1 VSATTWTVSIAGT
14 DFTSSV
20 LSLSLEIG
28 RRTFFDDWSGGKIAI
43 TIRNQ
48 NGQCADIAQ
57 FDTIE
62 LQDGSYFYVTNISFN
77 DAIADNASTCVV
89 TGIDVITTLS
99 QYYFETSTS
108 ITEPSLDYIYNTFD
122 ATVIGPPYMDP
133 PVASRTTTNNN
144 GQITG
149 PSTLLNFFSSI
160 MLGETGAFTA
170 SGSTITLR
178 PFSSPLTEDWNFVF
192 AGDTGI
198 PYFSL
203 DRMAGTD
210 LPASQVTV
218 SYQTGES
225 VYNNTDP
232 SKFRRNYTRYTQL
245 LASTAAS
252 QAEFYAKA
260 LSDPDLLS
268 GSLSWFDYAADPS
281 VNGDWYSSFGT
292 IPGDFATLAYKLP
305 GQGASSA
312 FVKIEGISCQATPAK
327 TMWTVYFTDSQLF
340 GFVLDSEY
348 NGVLGGTGII
358 YDAQINYNEFGYE
371 YDDNVADNGS
381 RLGW

>member
-1 VSATTWTVSIAGT
+1 MSATDWTVSIAGT

-28 RRTFFDDWSGGKIAI
+28 RRTFFDDWSGGKIAV

-48 NGQCADIAQ
+48 NGQCSDIAQ

-62 LQDGSYFYVTNISFN
+62 LQDFSLFFVTNINFN

-89 TGIDVITTLS
+89 TGIDLITTLS
-99 QYYFETSTS
+99 QYYFDSSTS
-108 ITEPSLDYIYNTFD
+108 FTEPALDYIYNTFE

-160 MLGETGAFTA
+160 LLGECGALTA
-170 SGSTITLR
+170 SSNTITLH
-178 PFSSPLTEDWNFVF
+178 PFESPLTAEWNFVL
-192 AGDTGI
+192 AGDIGI

-210 LPASQVTV
+210 LPASQVTMN
-218 SYQTGES
+218 YQTGEF

-232 SKFRRNYTRYTQL
+232 TKFRRNYTRYTQL

-260 LSDPDLLS
+260 LTDPDVLS
-268 GSLSWFDYAADPS
+268 GSLSWFDYAADPF
-281 VNGDWYSSFGT
+281 VNSDWYYSFGT

-305 GQGASSA
+305 GQGANSA
-312 FVKIEGISCQATPAK
+312 FVKIEGISCQATPSQ

-348 NGVLGGTGII
+348 NGVLGGTGITYNASI
-358 YDAQINYNEFGYE
+358 DYNEFGYE
-371 YDDNVADNGS
+371 YNDNSADNGS

>member
-1 VSATTWTVSIAGT
+1 VSATNWTVSIAGT

-57 FDTIE
+57 FDTIQ
-62 LQDGSYFYVTNISFN
+62 LQDFSYFYVTNISFN

-99 QYYFETSTS
+99 QYYWDTSTS
-108 ITEPSLDYIYNTFD
+108 SIDEALQYIYDTFT

-133 PVASRTTTNNN
+133 PTLSRTETNNS
-144 GQITG
+144 GIDTG

-160 MLGETGAFTA
+160 MLGECGAFTA
-170 SGSTITLR
+170 NTSTITLR
-178 PFSSPLTEDWNFVF
+178 SFNSPVTGDWNFVLD
-192 AGDTGI
+192 GGTGI
-198 PYFSL
+198 PYFML

-210 LPASQVTV
+210 LPASQVTIN
-218 SYQTGES
+218 YQSGES

-232 SKFRRNYTRYTQL
+232 SNFRRNYTRYTQL
-245 LASTAAS
+245 LPSTAAS

-260 LSDPDLLS
+260 LVEPTLIS

-281 VNGDWYSSFGT
+281 VNGDWASSFGT

-312 FVKIEGISCQATPAK
+312 FVKIEGISCQATPSQ
-327 TMWTVYFTDSQLF
+327 TMWTVYFTDSRLF
-340 GFVLDSEY
+340 GFVLNSEY
-348 NGVLGGTGII
+348 NGVLGGTGI
-358 YDAQINYNEFGYE
+358 YYNSQINYDEVGYT
-371 YDDNVADNGS
+371 YNDNVADNGS